1 MIHLVYPELQ
11 FSSPGLD
18 RLSELERQGPIS
30 RLGLSVRA
38 QNILQWRKVNTIGE
52 LVEVIRSEVG
62 IAIKRNFGPKTHEN
76 LVHSILAL
84 SEAATPEGGV
94 DWQKYG
100 ELAKKKFCGM
110 RVREAVRYVGLD
122 KIMKPEIKHNGW
134 PGPFGEITEAVSKQ
148 TLETLP
154 FSNRAIQG
162 LKAMGVMTIGDAT
175 RICAPDLLKVRNV
188 GRNTIQEIYGTIR
201 MAVSSE
207 TEVHIV
213 TDSVDV
219 VMSQFPFVP
228 VRSKGLPEQFYLDFF
243 SELPAVI
250 KKYEGSEEEIILCSR
265 LFCSSENRKTLDV
278 VGKRI
283 GKTRE
288 RVRQEETDLILKLKA
303 SLFDGKY
310 TYNKI
315 GKNKN
320 LAFGKVRFRVQ
331 PEFQEL
337 CKNLPERVRG
347 ESPPLVEV
355 SVWTKIL
362 ANILQMPVA
371 AIEQY
376 LPFWMEAL
384 AYKKAPEN
392 RVKHVSLSP
401 TPRMSAV
408 GE

>member
-1 MIHLVYPELQ
+1 
-11 FSSPGLD
+11 
-18 RLSELERQGPIS
+18 
-30 RLGLSVRA
+30 
-38 QNILQWRKVNTIGE
+38 
-52 LVEVIRSEVG
+52 
-62 IAIKRNFGPKTHEN
+62 
-76 LVHSILAL
+76 LAL

-94 DWQKYG
+94 DWLKYG

-134 PGPFGEITEAVSKQ
+134 PGPFGDITEAVSRQ

-175 RICAPDLLKVRNV
+175 RICAIDLLKVRNV

-219 VMSQFPFVP
+219 VMTQFPFVP
-228 VRSKGLPEQFYLDFF
+228 ARSKGLPEQFYLDFF

-288 RVRQEETDLILKLKA
+288 RVRQEETDLMLKLKA

-315 GKNKN
+315 GKNKS
-320 LAFGKVRFRVQ
+320 LAFGKVRFIGDFRLKFRLELRIGSEHLTADLFHDVIFGVFLGLENLVQ
-331 PEFQEL
+331 ITPTHQGIWAIRL
-337 CKNLPERVRG
+337 QQVDG
-347 ESPPLVEV
+347 DIGGPLAQ
-355 SVWTKIL
+355 KDDD
-362 ANILQMPVA
+362 
-371 AIEQY
+371 
-376 LPFWMEAL
+376 
-384 AYKKAPEN
+384 
-392 RVKHVSLSP
+392 
-401 TPRMSAV
+401 
-408 GE
+408 